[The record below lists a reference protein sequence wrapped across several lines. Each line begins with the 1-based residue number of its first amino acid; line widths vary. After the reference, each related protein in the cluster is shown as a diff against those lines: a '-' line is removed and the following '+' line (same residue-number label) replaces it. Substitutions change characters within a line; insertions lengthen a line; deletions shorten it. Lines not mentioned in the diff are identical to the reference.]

1 MSVFTNI
8 YTTRYEQAAENRAVI
23 KSYSDFNFF
32 DTCMTTVINTFKW
45 SNFPNKDL
53 PPFMIEWFLQ
63 NAGRIAMY
71 RNDDGNL
78 AVHPAFPA
86 GGLTD
91 NGTFTSYDI
100 ITPNGKT
107 YVRKA
112 EDIALGYNNCFKMPY
127 VYKIDQ
133 FAKKMSYSLR
143 AVDSALTKAT
153 LPVAALFENPDQLKK
168 FEKYAD
174 PETAMQPFV
183 AMLKEKL
190 VAKEVETVSL
200 YDSTK
205 VDVLALWD
213 VYTRYRNLFYTTFGI
228 NNVEIQKR
236 ERLTEAEGAGNDEIT
251 RYSLLSDMYDRR
263 KEWVE
268 KCKEKFGIEISF
280 ELNRD
285 LSTVLNIETDNEEKI
300 DLMRMEFT
308 KDINPAAGEQDDQAA
323 EEAADEAATDAADEA
338 EDKAAERGAE

>member
-1 MSVFTNI
+1 MEARSAVKA
-8 YTTRYEQAAENRAVI
+8 YT
-23 KSYSDFNFF
+23 DFDFF

-45 SNFPNKDL
+45 SGYPDKEL
-53 PPFMIEWFLQ
+53 PPFMIEWFFQ
-63 NAGRIAMY
+63 NSGRVAMY
-71 RNDDGNL
+71 RNDDGRL

-86 GGLTD
+86 GALTEQ
-91 NGTFTSYDI
+91 GTFTAYEI

-107 YVRKA
+107 YVRKV
-112 EDIALGYNNCFKMPY
+112 EDIAIGYNNCFKMPY
-127 VYKIDQ
+127 VYKVDQ
-133 FAKKMSYSLR
+133 FAKKMSYALR
-143 AVDSALTKAT
+143 AVDSSLTKAS

-174 PETAMQPFV
+174 PETAMHPFV

-200 YDSTK
+200 YEAGK

-251 RYSLLSDMYDRR
+251 RYSLLSDMYERR
-263 KEWVE
+263 KEWCNR
-268 KCKEKFGIEISF
+268 CKELFGSDISF

-285 LSTVLNIETDNEEKI
+285 ISTVYNLETDNNEKI
-300 DLMRMEFT
+300 ELMQNDLSSEVEPTAEMEPD
-308 KDINPAAGEQDDQAA
+308 KD
-323 EEAADEAATDAADEA
+323 ADEAAET
-338 EDKAAERGAE
+338 AAEQEEE

>member
-1 MSVFTNI
+1 MSVFSNI
-8 YTTRYEQAAENRAVI
+8 YTKRYESSAEARSAV
-23 KSYSDFNFF
+23 KTYTDFDFF

-45 SNFPNKDL
+45 TGYPDKDL
-53 PPFMIEWFLQ
+53 PPFMIEWFFQ
-63 NAGRIAMY
+63 NSGRVAMY
-71 RNDDGNL
+71 RNDEGKI

-86 GGLTD
+86 GALTD
-91 NGTFTSYDI
+91 RGTFTAYDI

-107 YVRKA
+107 YVRNA
-112 EDIALGYNNCFKMPY
+112 EDIAIGYNNCFKIPY

-133 FAKKMSYSLR
+133 FAKKMSYALR
-143 AVDSALTKAT
+143 AVDSSLTKAS

-200 YDSTK
+200 YDADK
-205 VDVLALWD
+205 VDVLAIWD

-263 KEWVE
+263 KEWCE
-268 KCKEKFGIEISF
+268 RCKELFASDISF

-285 LSTVLNIETDNEEKI
+285 LSTVYNLGVDNSEKIELMQNDLGAQVEAEEK
-300 DLMRMEFT
+300 
-308 KDINPAAGEQDDQAA
+308 P
-323 EEAADEAATDAADEA
+323 DEAAET
-338 EDKAAERGAE
+338 AAETAAEQEEE

>member
-1 MSVFTNI
+1 MSVFSNI
-8 YTTRYEQAAENRAVI
+8 YTTRYEKAAEVRSAV
-23 KSYSDFNFF
+23 KAYTDFDFF

-45 SNFPNKDL
+45 TGYPSKEL
-53 PPFMIEWFLQ
+53 PPFMIEWFFQ
-63 NAGRIAMY
+63 NAGRVAMY
-71 RNDDGNL
+71 RNDAGEL

-86 GGLTD
+86 GALTD
-91 NGTFTSYDI
+91 NGTFTAYDI

-112 EDIALGYNNCFKMPY
+112 EEIAVGYNNCFKMPY

-133 FAKKMSYSLR
+133 FAKKMSYALR
-143 AVDSALTKAT
+143 AVDSALTKAS
-153 LPVAALFENPDQLKK
+153 LPVAAMFENPDQLKK
-168 FEKYAD
+168 FERFTD

-190 VAKEVETVSL
+190 VAKEVETISL
-200 YDSTK
+200 YDASK
-205 VDVLALWD
+205 VDVISLWD

-263 KEWVE
+263 KEWCE
-268 KCKEKFGIEISF
+268 KCKELFGSEISF

-285 LSTVLNIETDNEEKI
+285 ISTVFNIESNNEEKL
-300 DLMRMEFT
+300 DLMQTELT
-308 KDINPAAGEQDDQAA
+308 KGQNDN
-323 EEAADEAATDAADEA
+323 AADNAADNA
-338 EDKAAERGAE
+338 EDNAADNAADKEVE

>member
-1 MSVFTNI
+1 MSVFSNI
-8 YTTRYEQAAENRAVI
+8 YTTRYEKAAEARSAV
-23 KSYSDFNFF
+23 KAYTDFDFF

-45 SNFPNKDL
+45 TGYPSEEL
-53 PPFMIEWFLQ
+53 PPFMIEWFFQ
-63 NAGRIAMY
+63 NAGRVAMY
-71 RNDDGNL
+71 RNDAGEL

-86 GGLTD
+86 GALTD
-91 NGTFTSYDI
+91 NGTFTAYDI

-112 EDIALGYNNCFKMPY
+112 EEIAIGYNNCFKMPY
-127 VYKIDQ
+127 VYKIEQ
-133 FAKKMSYSLR
+133 FAKKMSYALR
-143 AVDSALTKAT
+143 AVDSALTKAS
-153 LPVAALFENPDQLKK
+153 LPVAAMFENPDQLKK
-168 FEKYAD
+168 FERFTD

-190 VAKEVETVSL
+190 VAKEVEMISL
-200 YDSTK
+200 YDASK
-205 VDVLALWD
+205 VDVIALWD

-263 KEWVE
+263 KEWCE
-268 KCKEKFGIEISF
+268 KCKELFGSDISF

-285 LSTVLNIETDNEEKI
+285 ISTVFNLESDNDEKLELMQTELTKGQNDEATDE
-300 DLMRMEFT
+300 
-308 KDINPAAGEQDDQAA
+308 AAA
-323 EEAADEAATDAADEA
+323 EATDEAADEAADKEA
-338 EDKAAERGAE
+338 E